1 MKLSIIEVLRL
12 CKAWTDE
19 ERQKP
24 ADQQSPVLAREL
36 RLAADT
42 FILASRCE
50 RATQDWLRGKS

>member
-1 MKLSIIEVLRL
+1 MILSIVETLKI
-12 CKAWTDE
+12 CKAWADE

-24 ADQQSPVLAREL
+24 LDQQSPVLAREL
-36 RLAADT
+36 RLTADV

>member
-1 MKLSIIEVLRL
+1 MILSIVEVLKI
-12 CKAWTDE
+12 CKVWADE

-24 ADQQSPVLAREL
+24 ADQQSPALAREL
-36 RLAADT
+36 RLAADV